1 MKKTVGILIL
11 IAALMLS
18 GCSGALDRQP
28 SETVSEPQTQ
38 ATEAQTQ
45 ATEAQTQDTVP
56 VTESA
61 VTEPAEETGIPA
73 AYGSILDA
81 YAQAAREGWGPG
93 TLAEKGMNW
102 MAADIFGDNPGQ
114 NLGYVVT
121 DLDGDGLQELMI
133 GATERVTDDFYGRL
147 VLELYTLSADGSAV
161 SLFSS
166 MERDRYYSL
175 GDNRF
180 VHRGSSSASD
190 SFDTTVALENG
201 ALTDLGYADD
211 PKQYAP
217 LPLEPVGSWIGLEP
231 EFLQLPILDEINEN
245 TRVGTTGA
253 FLTAVQSAA
262 KLLDWAIATGL
273 DPQEI
278 KEATVLW
285 LQNQGN
291 DAQLEFREKMEKVDE
306 AVKQL
311 LEDGAEDLLSSAG
324 CENTGYPWDEYPLA
338 TIEAIMEAVG
348 LRQ

>member
-1 MKKTVGILIL
+1 MKRTVGVLIL
-11 IAALMLS
+11 ISALMLS
-18 GCSGALDRQP
+18 ACGGAVSAQP
-28 SETVSEPQTQ
+28 SETVPEPQTQ

-45 ATEAQTQDTVP
+45 ATVP
-56 VTESA
+56 ETESA
-61 VTEPAEETGIPA
+61 ATEPEEEVGVPA

-93 TLAEKGMNW
+93 TLAEKEMNW
-102 MAADIFGDNPGQ
+102 MAADIFGDNPGE
-114 NLGYVVT
+114 NLGYAII
-121 DLDGDGLQELMI
+121 DLDGDGVRELII
-133 GATERVTDDFYGRL
+133 GATERVTDDFYGKL
-147 VLELYTLSADGSAV
+147 VLELYTLSTDGSAV
-161 SLFSS
+161 NLFSS

-180 VHRGSSSASD
+180 AHHGSSSASD

-211 PKQYAP
+211 PKEYAP
-217 LPLEPVGSWIGLEP
+217 LPLEPVGSWFGEEP
-231 EFLQLPILDEINEN
+231 EFLQLPILDEINEI
-245 TRVGTTGA
+245 TRVGTAGA
-253 FLTAVQSAA
+253 FMTAVQSAA
-262 KLLDWAIATGL
+262 KLLDWASGTGL

-285 LQNQGN
+285 LQIQGN
-291 DAQLEFREKMEKVDE
+291 DAQLAFREKMEQVDE
-306 AVKQL
+306 AVRKL

-348 LRQ
+348 LR

>member
-38 ATEAQTQ
+38 ATEAQP
-45 ATEAQTQDTVP
+45 QDTVP

-161 SLFSS
+161 NLFSS

-231 EFLQLPILDEINEN
+231 EFLRLPILDEINEN

-262 KLLDWAIATGL
+262 KLLDWASATGL

-324 CENTGYPWDEYPLA
+324 CENTGYPWNEYPLA